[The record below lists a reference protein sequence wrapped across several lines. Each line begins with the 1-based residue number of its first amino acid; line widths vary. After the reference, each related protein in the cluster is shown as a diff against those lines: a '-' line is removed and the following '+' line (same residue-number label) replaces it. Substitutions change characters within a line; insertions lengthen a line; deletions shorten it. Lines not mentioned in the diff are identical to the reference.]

1 MIRSAAERVTGMAH
15 NRKLV
20 LGSVALTK
28 ARLPARLHAAA
39 LNAVRDRLEQEM
51 IGSDYLE
58 NAPFTW
64 VGLIIREGLVDQP
77 KPRLGKIDQK
87 DGELP
92 VAIEIDV
99 NRLIGATQDVI
110 EETYQ
115 TATLTSLHYVGQKFG
130 LKVGRLE
137 QLLLPS

>member
-1 MIRSAAERVTGMAH
+1 MAH

-20 LGSVALTK
+20 LASVALTR
-28 ARLPARLHAAA
+28 ARLPARLRASA
-39 LNAVRDRLEQEM
+39 LNAVRDRLEHE
-51 IGSDYLE
+51 IIASNYFE
-58 NAPFTW
+58 NASFTW
-64 VGLIIREGLVDQP
+64 VGLVIREGLVDQP
-77 KPRLGKIDQK
+77 KPRLGEIDQK

-99 NRLIGATQDVI
+99 SRLIGATQGVI

-115 TATLTSLHYVGQKFG
+115 TATVSSLYYVAQRYG

-137 QLLLPS
+137 KLLISP